1 MQVKEFKL
9 ERPGGLRLHTL
20 PFATGRRV
28 LGTAAMLPPAEK
40 LDTLL
45 LSGSSIEL
53 LKTCPKVLKGSGT
66 AKRGDIWISQ
76 IGTGKIVAT
85 ASLVGVRRWAS
96 LPDSLHTTLRE
107 RLQEVG
113 YTSPHVWDMEG
124 VTLLPE
130 PWHIPPA
137 MRKGCQ
143 HWIPKER
150 WNAHAQSSRKRTVP
164 SGKAWPKKFPR
175 KSKTQSEGS
184 CLQQSNE
191 FWKKHARPRPGQ
203 RKKKKHRNAPAAYA
217 MAEDILNRGQMFSSA
232 VQRLQAGRTAERL
245 DHLATMSLFHERQA
259 FDANPLPR
267 PGRCARWKGNL
278 VYIVACFARRSL
290 PLADILPLEPAEIS
304 GCWTATRTQVR
315 TCPQKELSEV
325 GCKAVQ
331 LQRRNLKRGRL
342 HFQEKDMANSSPCLW
357 DPHAHLLLQTYMEN
371 TTSDA
376 LPAWPVTIVKIQPQ
390 TAKLHTASAIDG
402 HWHRVVAPCHTLH
415 ASHIHSS
422 ARNHLSVAQDIYGD
436 LQIGR

>member
-203 RKKKKHRNAPAAYA
+203 RKKKKHRNA
-217 MAEDILNRGQMFSSA
+217 

-278 VYIVACFARRSL
+278 VYIVACFARQSATSRYSPFGACRDKWLLDCHSHASAYLSAERVERSRL
-290 PLADILPLEPAEIS
+290 QSRAAAAQKPQKR
-304 GCWTATRTQVR
+304 TATFPRTRHGKQQPMPLGSSCPSAVANIHGKHHVR
-315 TCPQKELSEV
+315 RFTGMARDDRQNS
-325 GCKAVQ
+325 A
-331 LQRRNLKRGRL
+331 
-342 HFQEKDMANSSPCLW
+342 ANSQT
-357 DPHAHLLLQTYMEN
+357 PHRLGHRWTLASRRCTLSSLTRVLFTFLGSKSSLCCAH
-371 TTSDA
+371 
-376 LPAWPVTIVKIQPQ
+376 
-390 TAKLHTASAIDG
+390 
-402 HWHRVVAPCHTLH
+402 
-415 ASHIHSS
+415 
-422 ARNHLSVAQDIYGD
+422 IY
-436 LQIGR
+436 IYIYIYICI